1 MSTVSRP
8 GIGLTPC
15 LRKMHWSSGSAS
27 PWLSIHH
34 LFHSKTHFY
43 FSSLTINTTMMK
55 KRAGASSSLDR
66 SGSKKRQNR
75 SNAEQRKSKLA
86 SEQGGK
92 SYSAGR
98 ASSLSERS
106 RSVSSNPEVSRFPVP
121 SVVSPGKSVRSFLN
135 QSIVKHGSSESR
147 LGCVSINWLSC
158 SMTVAE
164 IRKYESEDD
173 MIPKSQEDQLEYLMD
188 KFSLA
193 DLKSAYHVT
202 AGKIGV
208 DITSVLLPYNARK
221 DIVMSYFIAMIY
233 DHRSMMYNDT
243 RSAFR

>member
-1 MSTVSRP
+1 
-8 GIGLTPC
+8 
-15 LRKMHWSSGSAS
+15 MHWSSGSAS

-43 FSSLTINTTMMK
+43 FSSLTINTTM
-55 KRAGASSSLDR
+55 KRAGDSSSLDHSDSR
-66 SGSKKRQNR
+66 KRQNH

-86 SEQGGK
+86 NEQGGK
-92 SYSAGR
+92 SSSAGR

-106 RSVSSNPEVSRFPVP
+106 RSLSSNPKVSRFPVP
-121 SVVSPGKSVRSFLN
+121 SVVSPGKSVRSFSN

-147 LGCVSINWLSC
+147 PGCVSINWLSC

-202 AGKIGV
+202 VGKIGV

-221 DIVMSYFIAMIY
+221 DIVMSYIIAMIY

>member
-1 MSTVSRP
+1 M
-8 GIGLTPC
+8 
-15 LRKMHWSSGSAS
+15 
-27 PWLSIHH
+27 
-34 LFHSKTHFY
+34 
-43 FSSLTINTTMMK
+43 
-55 KRAGASSSLDR
+55 KRAGDSSSLDR
-66 SGSKKRQNR
+66 SDSKKRQIR
-75 SNAEQRKSKLA
+75 SNAERRKSKHA
-86 SEQGGK
+86 NEQGGK
-92 SYSAGR
+92 SSSADR

-106 RSVSSNPEVSRFPVP
+106 RSLSLSPEVPRFPVP
-121 SVVSPGKSVRSFLN
+121 TVVSPGKSVRSFLN
-135 QSIVKHGSSESR
+135 QSIAVKHGSSKSR
-147 LGCVSINWLSC
+147 LGCASINWLSC
-158 SMTVAE
+158 SMTIAE

-208 DITSVLLPYNARK
+208 NISSVLLPYNARK
-221 DIVMSYFIAMIY
+221 DAVISYFIAMIY

>member
-1 MSTVSRP
+1 MSFWVSRFPEYNLCVSTVSRP

-43 FSSLTINTTMMK
+43 FSSLTINTTTMK

-66 SGSKKRQNR
+66 SGSKKRQNF
-75 SNAEQRKSKLA
+75 SKSKQRKSKLA

-98 ASSLSERS
+98 ASSLTERS
-106 RSVSSNPEVSRFPVP
+106 RSVSSNPKVSRFPVP
-121 SVVSPGKSVRSFLN
+121 SVISPGKSVRSFLN

-173 MIPKSQEDQLEYLMD
+173 MIQSQEDQLEYLMD
-188 KFSLA
+188 KFYLA

-208 DITSVLLPYNARK
+208 DIPKHIFTSP
-221 DIVMSYFIAMIY
+221 
-233 DHRSMMYNDT
+233 RSL
-243 RSAFR
+243 SIQP

>member
-1 MSTVSRP
+1 
-8 GIGLTPC
+8 
-15 LRKMHWSSGSAS
+15 MHWSSGSVS

-43 FSSLTINTTMMK
+43 FSSLTINTTIM
-55 KRAGASSSLDR
+55 KRASASSSLGR
-66 SGSKKRQNR
+66 SISKKRQNC
-75 SNAEQRKSKLA
+75 SNAEQRNSKLA

-106 RSVSSNPEVSRFPVP
+106 HSVSSNPKVSRFPVP
-121 SVVSPGKSVRSFLN
+121 SVVSPGKSVRSFSN

-147 LGCVSINWLSC
+147 LQCVSINWLSC

-164 IRKYESEDD
+164 IRKYKSEDD

-193 DLKSAYHVT
+193 DLKSAYHVM

-208 DITSVLLPYNARK
+208 DISSVLLPYNARK
-221 DIVMSYFIAMIY
+221 DIVKSYFIAMIY

>member
-1 MSTVSRP
+1 MFEEDAR
-8 GIGLTPC
+8 
-15 LRKMHWSSGSAS
+15 SSGFCFTLAVT
-27 PWLSIHH
+27 HH
-34 LFHSKTHFY
+34 TFHSKTHFY
-43 FSSLTINTTMMK
+43 FSLLTINTTM
-55 KRAGASSSLDR
+55 KRAGDSSSLDR
-66 SGSKKRQNR
+66 SDSKKRQIH
-75 SNAEQRKSKLA
+75 SNAEQRKSKHA
-86 SEQGGK
+86 NEQGGK
-92 SYSAGR
+92 SSSADC
-98 ASSLSERS
+98 ASSLSKRS
-106 RSVSSNPEVSRFPVP
+106 RSLSLIPEVPRFPVP
-121 SVVSPGKSVRSFLN
+121 SVVSPGKNVRSFSN

-208 DITSVLLPYNARK
+208 DITSVLLPVNAQK
-221 DIVMSYFIAMIY
+221 NIVMSYFIDMIY
-233 DHRSMMYNDT
+233 DHRSMMYNDS
-243 RSAFR
+243 RSTFR